1 MSPFLDF
8 FFFMLFGSF
17 RAPRSLLVWNIDSQ
31 SNLTNRFLSFLN
43 VKPPMTKM
51 SRGQRTVSHFSYII
65 SFISIDLSYHF
76 LWSNLVESRMSLPN
90 IPFFLFFNLMFLPRL
105 HVSPSLSYSPS
116 LTIFFFFFTI
126 DTHTFSFLSFFSPFF
141 SVRAFIASFVKSFFS
156 LFFLFLIFSDH
167 YCPYNFFF
175 SAPFLFFLF

>member
-1 MSPFLDF
+1 
-8 FFFMLFGSF
+8 MLFGSF

-43 VKPPMTKM
+43 VKSPMTKM
-51 SRGQRTVSHFSYII
+51 SRGQRTVFHFSYII

-90 IPFFLFFNLMFLPRL
+90 ITFFFFCLMFLPRL
-105 HVSPSLSYSPS
+105 HKFPHRFLIPPPSPFSL
-116 LTIFFFFFTI
+116 TI
-126 DTHTFSFLSFFSPFF
+126 DTHTTFSFLSFFFPFF
-141 SVRAFIASFVKSFFS
+141 SPFVHLSLRLSNLFFS

-175 SAPFLFFLF
+175 FSAPFLFFLF